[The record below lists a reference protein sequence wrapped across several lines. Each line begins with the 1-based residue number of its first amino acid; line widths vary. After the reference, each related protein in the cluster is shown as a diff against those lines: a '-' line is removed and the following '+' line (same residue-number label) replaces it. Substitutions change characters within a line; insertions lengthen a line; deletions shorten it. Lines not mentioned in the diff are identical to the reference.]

1 MTPLPDW
8 RPHALDGAL
17 LWFHPRTGT
26 HLRID
31 SPGTRHLRRRAPRL
45 VLFGITNA
53 CNLTCGFCSRDRAAR
68 SDWTPDSA
76 FDVLCG
82 LARAGTLEVAF
93 GGGEPLA
100 FRGFDTLVE
109 RLATETPLAVHLT
122 TNGTLL
128 SDERLAR
135 LAPHLGE
142 VRVSLYEDNAWEE
155 TVQRLARAGATFG
168 VNVLATPERL
178 GVLPAMLRRLRDL
191 GCRDV
196 ALLRYVGPDA
206 RLHLNAR
213 DEARLTQA
221 VAASPLRT
229 RLSVCFG
236 DALVEVPRLF
246 EGDCGAG
253 LDFVTLTS
261 QRELKACS
269 FQARGIPIASAQDV
283 LAAWAQRPD
292 TLASAAP
299 LRGCARAGAP
309 PAASL
314 TPGVR
319 VWQGYSGNN
328 SGDCLLVGR
337 FESAQ
342 QASDLVDALAL
353 PLGSNPRG
361 YPEPWLRLLE
371 AEGIHVTEDE
381 TPPEALFS
389 VGQTVMLYTDM
400 TLNDDF
406 PSLRRLV
413 WKRGGREV
421 HSSIHGH
428 GQTSLA
434 VGFTASS
441 ERALEA
447 LEVQL
452 AAEDVGDFATESSAS
467 VLFGVVPFSIATDH
481 SEALLPRVEWLKAL
495 AERHDAR
502 LAAELVDAPD
512 AALLPLRLAIQR
524 QPEGPERLWLK
535 FKGEDS
541 ATRFG
546 KNLRGDFRVAG
557 QHILVEA
564 PHIGARLGQ
573 LALKHGG
580 TARLLTSHRI
590 EVAAFFWNTKRET
603 AELTSLLRPYLKP
616 EDQLTATA
624 GAKRVTLAVETL
636 EPLRVLPALIEL
648 GTLVGEKPWVRL
660 GAANPLAESLRRIR
674 RELLLSKGR

>member
-17 LWFHPRTGT
+17 LWFHPSTGT
-26 HLRID
+26 HVRID

-76 FDVLCG
+76 FEVLAG

-109 RLATETPLAVHLT
+109 RLATETPLAIHLT

-142 VRVSLYEDNAWEE
+142 VRVSLYDDNAWEE
-155 TVQRLARAGATFG
+155 TVPHLARGGVTFG

-178 GVLPAMLRRLRDL
+178 EALPAMLHRLRDL

-196 ALLRYVGPDA
+196 ALLRYVGPEA

-213 DEARLTQA
+213 DEARLTQV
-221 VAASPLRT
+221 VAESPLRT

-246 EGDCGAG
+246 DGDCGAG

-269 FQARGIPIASAQDV
+269 FQSRGIPIASAEDV

-299 LRGCARAGAP
+299 LRGCARAGVPA
-309 PAASL
+309 AASL

-319 VWQGYSGNN
+319 VWRGFSGNN

-337 FESAQ
+337 FETAQ

-353 PLGSNPRG
+353 PFDPKRRG

-371 AEGIHVTEDE
+371 AEGIHVTADE

-389 VGQTVMLYTDM
+389 VGKTVMFYTDM
-400 TLNDDF
+400 TLSDDF

-421 HSSIHGH
+421 HSSVHGH
-428 GQTSLA
+428 SQTSLA
-434 VGFTASS
+434 VGFTAGS

-447 LEVQL
+447 LEVEL
-452 AAEDVGDFATESSAS
+452 ASEDVGSFATDASAS

-481 SEALLPRVEWLKAL
+481 SEALLPRVEWLKSL

-502 LAAELVDAPD
+502 LAAELVEAPD
-512 AALLPLRLAIQR
+512 ETLLPLRLAIQR

-535 FKGEDS
+535 FPSDDS

-546 KNLRGDFRVAG
+546 RNLGGDFRVAG
-557 QHILVEA
+557 QHILIEA
-564 PHIGARLGQ
+564 PHIGPRLGQ

-580 TARLLTSHRI
+580 TARLLTSLHI
-590 EVAAFFWNTKRET
+590 EIAAFFSNTKLEA
-603 AELTSLLRPYLKP
+603 AEFTSRLRPYMKP
-616 EDQLTATA
+616 EDQLTVTSVH
-624 GAKRVTLAVETL
+624 AKHVTLAVNTL

-648 GTLVGEKPWVRL
+648 GPLLGEKPWVRL

-674 RELLLSKGR
+674 RELLAKHR